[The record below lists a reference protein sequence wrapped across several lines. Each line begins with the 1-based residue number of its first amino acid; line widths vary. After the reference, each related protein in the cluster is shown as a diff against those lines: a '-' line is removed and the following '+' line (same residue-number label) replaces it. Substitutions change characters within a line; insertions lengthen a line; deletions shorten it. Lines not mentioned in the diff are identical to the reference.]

1 MTAGICLFFESS
13 LVCLFVTL
21 IRRCCQRPSW
31 SHGRFLPLFLLGIS
45 STHLRALN
53 FKRKHVT
60 SRAAGRPV
68 DPSIRRRQEQQ
79 LKIYRQGL
87 EPLLNAA
94 AKDPSHRTATVTGT
108 RPLGTRPP
116 SSVDTWWDRQRPD
129 GQGTNQTWCHD
140 PGREVGGRHGSQ
152 VPATACK
159 PLWGMF
165 TDDPQH
171 KVVGVSTL
179 RIARR

>member
-94 AKDPSHRTATVTGT
+94 AKDPSHRTATVTGLAHSGLV
-108 RPLGTRPP
+108 PLRRLTPGGTANDLTVRA
-116 SSVDTWWDRQRPD
+116 RIK
-129 GQGTNQTWCHD
+129 
-140 PGREVGGRHGSQ
+140 PGAMTPAERWEVGT
-152 VPATACK
+152 VPGPSHC
-159 PLWGMF
+159 L
-165 TDDPQH
+165 
-171 KVVGVSTL
+171 
-179 RIARR
+179 